1 LVRSNLLQRVLTATI
16 LIPIALFIIF
26 KGNEK
31 VLFWIIS
38 VICVASYFE
47 YCEMSRFKNYLDKI
61 LGSLFVVLLL
71 FVFVFYENYYPM
83 FLTFYFC
90 FYLSYLLFRYGPE
103 NFTVSAGQQILAI
116 LYFSTLL
123 GFAMKIFFL
132 EKGRVWIFLLLLVN
146 WLTDS
151 FAYFSGTLLGKHHFS
166 QISPKKTI
174 EGLVGG
180 IIGGIISVVFVN
192 TFLLKISQWFEMFI
206 LGILGSIFGQIG
218 DLFESGIK
226 RSFGVKD
233 SGTIIPGH
241 GGFMDRFDSLF
252 FTSPLFYFFVKFIFR
267 G

>member
-1 LVRSNLLQRVLTATI
+1 MVRSNLLQRVLTAII
-16 LIPIALFIIF
+16 LIPIALFVIF

-38 VICVASYFE
+38 VICVGSYLE
-47 YCEMSRFKNYLDKI
+47 YCEITSFKNNFDRI
-61 LGSLFVVLLL
+61 LGSIFVVLL
-71 FVFVFYENYYPM
+71 FFIFVFYEQY
-83 FLTFYFC
+83 FAILLTFYFC
-90 FYLSYLLFRYGPE
+90 FFLSYLLFRYGTE
-103 NFTVSAGQQILAI
+103 SFTLRAGQQILAM
-116 LYFSTLL
+116 LYFSLLL
-123 GFAMKIFFL
+123 GFALKIFFF
-132 EKGRVWIFLLLLVN
+132 EKGRIWIFLLLFVN

-151 FAYFSGTLLGKHHFS
+151 FAYFSGTLFGKHHFS

-174 EGLVGG
+174 EGLIGG
-180 IIGGIISVVFVN
+180 VIGGIIAVIVVNV
-192 TFLLKISQWFEMFI
+192 FLLKINQWFELLA

-241 GGFMDRFDSLF
+241 GGFMDRFDSLY
-252 FTSPLFYFFVKFIFR
+252 FTSPLFYFFVRFIFR

>member
-1 LVRSNLLQRVLTATI
+1 LVKSNLFQRVLTAII
-16 LIPIALFIIF
+16 LIPIALLLIF

-38 VICVASYFE
+38 IICVGSYLE
-47 YCEMSRFKNYLDKI
+47 YCEISSFKNNFDRI
-61 LGSLFVVLLL
+61 LGSLFVVLL
-71 FVFVFYENYYPM
+71 FFIFVFYEHYFAM
-83 FLTFYFC
+83 LLTFCFC
-90 FYLSYLLFRYGPE
+90 FFLSYLLFRYGTE
-103 NFTVSAGQQILAI
+103 GFTVRAGQQILAM
-116 LYFSTLL
+116 LYFSLLL
-123 GFAMKIFFL
+123 GFAMKLFFF
-132 EKGRVWIFLLLLVN
+132 EKGRIWIFLLMLVN

-151 FAYFSGTLLGKHHFS
+151 FAYFSGILFGKHLFS

-180 IIGGIISVVFVN
+180 MIGGIVAVIVVNV
-192 TFLLKISQWFEMFI
+192 FLLKINQWFEMI
-206 LGILGSIFGQIG
+206 ALGILGSIIGQVG

-233 SGTIIPGH
+233 SSTIIPGH

-252 FTSPLFYFFVKFIFR
+252 FTSPLFYFFVKFVFS